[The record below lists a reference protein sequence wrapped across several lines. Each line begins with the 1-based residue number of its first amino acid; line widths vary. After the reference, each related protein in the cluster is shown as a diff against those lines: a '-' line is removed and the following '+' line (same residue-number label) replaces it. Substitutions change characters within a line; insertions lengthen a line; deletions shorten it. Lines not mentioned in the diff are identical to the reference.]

1 MIFASQ
7 SLELDGPVAKL
18 GFQRLASRD
27 LLAQRLVVFLQA
39 QPAKS
44 LLIQSEPGCQQQ
56 NGRKNQRVEK
66 SLGPCVAV
74 DDPRINRA
82 QHG

>member
-27 LLAQRLVVFLQA
+27 LLAQRLVVFLKA

-44 LLIQSEPGCQQQ
+44 LLIQSEPGCHGHRRRSPS
-56 NGRKNQRVEK
+56 NETLFG
-66 SLGPCVAV
+66 
-74 DDPRINRA
+74 DPRWSGAFWNA
-82 QHG
+82 LGNNA